1 MRESP
6 QRDKKH
12 ICNCSLANGVRS
24 WNMELGTVFPWYPRA
39 YCTATQ
45 TTKCTTDGLWE
56 RLSGKLPIRCLNSR
70 GKNITFKKRI
80 FRALQMMLLQFFC
93 CKINKHWRRKW
104 EKSSQQN
111 NMLFTLYPDARRD
124 SKIRT
129 YILSL
134 ENFAQEESRDFYN
147 KIWQMCQ
154 KKNEKKGNMNIPIL
168 PFLSLLLHIA
178 TSIPSSAPC
187 IQSNQSYGTRTWE
200 KHEWCLFSF

>member
-1 MRESP
+1 MACDHGTWNLELYSCGI
-6 QRDKKH
+6 H
-12 ICNCSLANGVRS
+12 VR
-24 WNMELGTVFPWYPRA
+24 T
-39 YCTATQ
+39 
-45 TTKCTTDGLWE
+45 
-56 RLSGKLPIRCLNSR
+56 
-70 GKNITFKKRI
+70 
-80 FRALQMMLLQFFC
+80 ALQHKQQSARRMVCENDWVVNFLFAVSTAGEKILRSRRGFSVHCRWCFFNFFC
-93 CKINKHWRRKW
+93 CKINKNWRRKW